1 MARFLLPFSVAAAA
15 SGCSLKG
22 RGAAYSSSSPSLSLS
37 LSPPSLLCLNGR
49 LIFPSERDGDDDRQ
63 GQGGDDDP
71 RPLLSLA
78 AVGFDLGDRG

>member
-22 RGAAYSSSSPSLSLS
+22 RGAAYSSSSPSLSP
-37 LSPPSLLCLNGR
+37 SPPSFLCLNGR